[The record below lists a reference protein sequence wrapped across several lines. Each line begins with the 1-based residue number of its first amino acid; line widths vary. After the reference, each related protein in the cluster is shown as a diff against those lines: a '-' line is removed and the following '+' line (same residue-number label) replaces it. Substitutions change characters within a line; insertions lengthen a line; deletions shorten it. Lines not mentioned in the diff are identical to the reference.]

1 MVGRRQGSF
10 GTRSPAGAVLP
21 GKITGGISVL
31 MESTGNC
38 CSTATLPS
46 SGKGGTDSCLD
57 VPLEHH
63 PAAGRLAA
71 VLVRCAAGMGPARL
85 SQNDMAAM
93 TGTDRQEV
101 AAALE
106 AMRTAGI
113 IRTDRNRMRIADLG
127 ALRRLARSE
136 EEGKNVE

>member
-1 MVGRRQGSF
+1 
-10 GTRSPAGAVLP
+10 
-21 GKITGGISVL
+21 

-46 SGKGGTDSCLD
+46 AGKGGTDSTEGCPD
-57 VPLEHH
+57 VSLERH
-63 PAAGRLAA
+63 PAVGKLAA
-71 VLVRCAAGMGPARL
+71 VLLRRAAGMGPARL

-106 AMRTAGI
+106 AMRTGGI
-113 IRTDRNRMRIADLG
+113 IRTDRNIMRITDLG
-127 ALRRLARSE
+127 ALRRLARGA